1 MTYRLEN
8 FENVHRQQPK
18 DFCIPRLE
26 ERLALQPGEHVLLGL
41 VSETSNAQGPEPAWV
56 RIEQVRQQSKYVGIL
71 LENPQ
76 TVQALRAGYRLDFG
90 PENVAEIFV
99 EEGGYR
105 WIDEGK
111 LSMVAATIIQ
121 ENGWPGKLMRIP
133 PMDQEYSGWFIMTGS
148 EGSQYMRNM
157 GNFTPIRLSEVV
169 RRYPIMRSVLFAPVG
184 TEWQWDGEA
193 LEYRTPAAK
202 PKPIIP

>member
-8 FENVHRQQPK
+8 FENRHRQQPR

-26 ERLALQPGEHVLLGL
+26 ERLSLQPGEHILVGL
-41 VSETSNAQGPEPAWV
+41 VAENSSGNPPEPAWV
-56 RIEQVRQQSKYVGIL
+56 RIEQVRQQGKYVGIL

-76 TVQALRAGYRLDFG
+76 TVPALRAGYRLEIN
-90 PENVAEIFV
+90 PEHVAEIFV
-99 EEGGYR
+99 EEGGHR

-111 LSMVAATIIQ
+111 LAMVAATIIQ

-133 PMDQEYSGWFIMTGS
+133 PMAQEYSGWFVMTGS
-148 EGSQYMRNM
+148 EASQYMRNIS
-157 GNFTPIRLSEVV
+157 NFTPIRLAEVL
-169 RRYPIMRSVLFAPVG
+169 RRYPIMRSVLFAPIG
-184 TEWQWDGEA
+184 SEWQWDQEE